1 MNIINFEKGGCKR
14 FRPHLDA
21 YLSDE
26 LPAETRRGVL
36 NHVEAC
42 ADCRE
47 VLESRRRVKEVLR
60 GAVLKDAAPPL
71 LRERIRQDLRKE
83 ASPAWHRWLLVAAA
97 MIALVAVGGAALRM
111 LRRAEPVQPQAVATA
126 STNTRLLEIGLGDHV
141 HCAIDK
147 GFANLAF
154 TEEQMA
160 EKLGPDFTGLVAAV
174 REKTAENYRVAV
186 GHRCK
191 FNGREFVHLI
201 LKSQR
206 ATVSLVLTKKAGE
219 AFTRDD
225 AATVLEAAGVPIY
238 GAHMNGIEVAGFEAG
253 DYLAFVVSDLGGDV
267 NLQMA
272 ATLAPAVRD
281 FLGGPRA

>member
-36 NHVEAC
+36 NHIEAC

-47 VLESRRRVKEVLR
+47 VLESRRRVKDVLR
-60 GAVLKDAAPPL
+60 GAVLKDAAPPA
-71 LRERIRQDLRKE
+71 LRERIRQDIRGG

-97 MIALVAVGGAALRM
+97 MIALVAVGGTALRM
-111 LRRAEPVQPQAVATA
+111 LRRAEPVQPQAVASA
-126 STNTRLLEIGLGDHV
+126 DANTRLLEIGLGDHV

-147 GFANLAF
+147 GFASLAF

-160 EKLGPDFTGLVAAV
+160 EKMGPDFTGLVAAV
-174 REKTAENYRVAV
+174 REKTTENYKVAV

-201 LKSQR
+201 LKNQR

-219 AFTRDD
+219 AFTQD
-225 AATVLEAAGVPIY
+225 ATTVLEAAGIPVY
-238 GAHMNGIEVAGFEAG
+238 GAHMSGIEVAGFEAG
-253 DYLAFVVSDLGGDV
+253 DYLAFVVSDLGGGD

-281 FLGGPRA
+281 FLGGRRA